1 MKKIENWRKK
11 LCYVVKVFLI
21 YEIRSNIKKDE
32 LPFAAWFKYDCNDER
47 CQRQTNKSWYNCYN
61 DNANWNKTKI
71 YELIE
76 ILFIIYVIN
85 HAMRNR
91 RSLVAGLLVS
101 MIGWNCPCNKILKL
115 KKNRGQYK

>member
-1 MKKIENWRKK
+1 MKYAPTLKRMNYLLPRDLNMIAMTN
-11 LCYVVKVFLI
+11 VVNAKQ
-21 YEIRSNIKKDE
+21 IK
-32 LPFAAWFKYDCNDER
+32 AVI
-47 CQRQTNKSWYNCYN
+47 T
-61 DNANWNKTKI
+61 ANWNKTKI
-71 YELIE
+71 YELFE

-115 KKNRGQYK
+115 KKDTGQYK